1 MIQAEIAPFAVS
13 NLMRVGTGE
22 TVVTRSVDWLVFVGF
37 LALALPAALLIG
49 LGVLGAALDAE
60 SAVFAG
66 VLALAAFGALI
77 GIRFEWWALV
87 RASEVQLA
95 SYDEMAKNTLALF
108 AGALVTLAI
117 TVEFGVSAIVS
128 ASIVGILA
136 ALLTP
141 KYAVPAYCGAF
152 VGMTSPELFTTYWHA
167 LLASGFASAVF
178 IVAQPV
184 FHGIGGKLGTTAF
197 VGATLTILT
206 TSGTF
211 QSDPLPGALTIF
223 LVVGYSM
230 VGAVATFSMHAHRPP
245 SPVFASGVVGALGGV
260 LLPFVHGAPGELMAA
275 GVFAASFAGMSEPK
289 RIPRPHWIL
298 PAGAIV
304 GLVVVY
310 TMPYFG
316 GSGGKLGTI
325 AFASCLTVYGLLGA
339 AHLVRVRRQ
348 LKTVPERDVT

>member
-1 MIQAEIAPFAVS
+1 M
-13 NLMRVGTGE
+13 
-22 TVVTRSVDWLVFVGF
+22 TRSPDQLWFVVVGF
-37 LALALPAALLIG
+37 FALALPAALLVG
-49 LGVLGAALDAE
+49 VGVLGAALHAR
-60 SAVFAG
+60 SAVLGAVLVLVAAG
-66 VLALAAFGALI
+66 TLL

-87 RASEVQLA
+87 RASDVQLT
-95 SYDEMAKNTLALF
+95 SRDEMVGDTVALF
-108 AGALVTLAI
+108 AGALVTLGI

-128 ASIVGILA
+128 AAVVGIVA

-167 LLASGFASAVF
+167 LLASGFASAMFVL
-178 IVAQPV
+178 AQPV

-197 VGATLTILT
+197 VGAALTIAT

-211 QSDPLPGALTIF
+211 QSDPLPGTLTIA

-230 VGAVATFSMHAHRPP
+230 IGAVATFSMHAHRSP
-245 SPVFASGVVGALGGV
+245 SSVFASGVVGATGGL
-260 LLPFVHGAPGELMAA
+260 LLPFVHGSPGELIAA
-275 GVFAASFAGMSEPK
+275 GVFAASFAGMTEPK
-289 RIPRPHWIL
+289 RIPRAHWIL

-325 AFASCLTVYGLLGA
+325 AFGSCLTVYGLLGA

-348 LKTVPERDVT
+348 LETVPERDVT